1 MSFEILN
8 QLPSPREIKEK
19 YPLSEELKA
28 IKAKR
33 DEEITKII
41 TGEDQRL
48 LLIIGPCSADSEE
61 PVIDY
66 VKRFM
71 AYHASNG
78 VKVAIDNGDVDSKT
92 YFQTVMKKYK
102 EEYFK
107 LNINYPERI
116 KEFRYLLDM

>member
-66 VKRFM
+66 VKRLAVM
-71 AYHASNG
+71 QEQ
-78 VKVAIDNGDVDSKT
+78 VKDQILIV
-92 YFQTVMKKYK
+92 
-102 EEYFK
+102 
-107 LNINYPERI
+107 PRI
-116 KEFRYLLDM
+116 YTN